1 MDYVYLGRSGQQISR
16 LVLGTL
22 NFGVRATKKES
33 FELMDAALDAGINVF
48 DTADDYGWQ
57 RHRGFTEELLGEW
70 FALGGDR
77 RHRVVLGTKV
87 CHPMSDWPN
96 DRGLS
101 GRHII
106 AACDDSLRRLRTD
119 WIDLYQMHDVDP
131 HSTWEEVWQAMEVLT
146 RAGKVRYVGSSNFAG
161 WNIAAAQERAARRG
175 IVGLVSEQC
184 LYNLVD
190 RHAETEIMPAAAA
203 YGMAVVAWSPLHGG
217 LLGGVLGKTAAGTAV
232 KSAQGRA
239 QAALPRMRHAVER
252 FEELC
257 RSLGRPPADVAHS
270 WVLSRPGVDAAVIG
284 PRTREHL
291 AGALAATRL
300 RLPDE
305 VLGELETLFR

>member
-1 MDYVYLGRSGQQISR
+1 MDYVYLGRSGQQVSR

-22 NFGVRATKKES
+22 NFGVRTSKKES
-33 FELMDAALDAGINVF
+33 FELMDAALDAGINFF
-48 DTADDYGWQ
+48 DTANDYGWQ

-70 FALGGDR
+70 FSLGGDR
-77 RHRVVLGTKV
+77 RSRIVLGTKV

-131 HSTWEEVWQAMEVLT
+131 HTTWEEVWQAMEVLT
-146 RAGKVRYVGSSNFAG
+146 RAGKIRYVGSSNFAG
-161 WNIAAAQERAARRG
+161 WNIAAAQERAIRRG
-175 IVGLVSEQC
+175 GVGLVSEQC

-190 RHAETEIMPAAAA
+190 RHVEAEIMPAAAA

-217 LLGGVLGKTAAGTAV
+217 LLAGVLEKMVAGTAV

-239 QAALPRMRHAVER
+239 QVTLPRVRTAVER
-252 FEELC
+252 FENLC
-257 RSLGRPPADVAHS
+257 RKLRHSPADVALG

-291 AGALAATRL
+291 DGALTSL
-300 RLPDE
+300 RLELSDE
-305 VLGELETLFR
+305 VLGELETLFW